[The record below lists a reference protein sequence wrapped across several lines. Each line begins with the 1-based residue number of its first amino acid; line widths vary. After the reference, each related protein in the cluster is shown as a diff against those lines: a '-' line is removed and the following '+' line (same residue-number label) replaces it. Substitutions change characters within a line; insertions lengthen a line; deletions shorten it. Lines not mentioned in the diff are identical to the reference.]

1 MNKMFT
7 KLYYELKYLA
17 EKERNKNIYY
27 REIVSKVELRS
38 QLEEA
43 NRTIKHQKE
52 IIKQLRA
59 DNKKDNRKEK

>member
-1 MNKMFT
+1 MFD